1 MIDTRVVGQELQDK
15 ILEQVRKGQEQV
27 RKGQEAVAEAIRSWT
42 ATAQSIAPQL
52 PGMPTW
58 TAPAWTARLPK
69 PEDLVAN
76 AQEFAVQLLAA
87 QRKSSEQ
94 LIAAQRK
101 FAEEALD
108 AVKPL
113 LALAS
118 AAPVRAGDKP
128 TGSAAQAGSGTQAG
142 SAAQA
147 GSAKNGAAAKSA
159 SRASASA
166 RKPGTTKKASAAK

>member
-27 RKGQEAVAEAIRSWT
+27 RKGQETVAEAFRSWT

-52 PGMPTW
+52 SAMS
-58 TAPAWTARLPK
+58 AWTARLPR
-69 PEDLVAN
+69 PEDLVTN

-94 LIAAQRK
+94 LLAAQRK

-113 LALAS
+113 LALAG
-118 AAPVRAGDKP
+118 AAPVRAGDKR
-128 TGSAAQAGSGTQAG
+128 AG

-159 SRASASA
+159 TRASASA
-166 RKPGTTKKASAAK
+166 KKPGTAKKASAAK